1 MIMEQIIVEDF
12 IQAVSNFFKG
22 EDTEPVNK
30 EYKGCGYSVKLN
42 SGKNFVNFTI
52 KSMLPEE
59 FQNPSSVD
67 PVLKNPDKTQT
78 AHECDMMRDK
88 LLYKYFRN
96 SDQRMCYLLNEF
108 ISSLPKTYT
117 KDYYELLSRVENN
130 NEDTLKLAED
140 IQEYLK
146 WIEKLLNDIISMSI
160 YHLPSN
166 C

>member
-1 MIMEQIIVEDF
+1 MIMDQIITEDF
-12 IQAVSNFFKG
+12 IKAVSNFFKG

-30 EYKGCGYSVKLN
+30 EYEGCGYSVKLN
-42 SGKNFVNFTI
+42 SSKNFVNFTI
-52 KSMLPEE
+52 KTMLPEDAKA
-59 FQNPSSVD
+59 PSPVD

-78 AHECDMMRDK
+78 ARECDIMRDK
-88 LLYKYFRN
+88 LLYKYLRN
-96 SDQRMCYLLNEF
+96 FDQRMGHLLNEF

-117 KDYYELLSRVENN
+117 QDYYELRSRIENN

>member
-1 MIMEQIIVEDF
+1 MIMDQIITEDF
-12 IQAVSNFFKG
+12 IKAVSNFFKG
-22 EDTEPVNK
+22 EDTEPINK
-30 EYKGCGYSVKLN
+30 EYEGCGYSVKLN

-52 KSMLPEE
+52 KTMLPEDG
-59 FQNPSSVD
+59 QAPSSVN
-67 PVLKNPDKTQT
+67 PVLKNPDKAQT
-78 AHECDMMRDK
+78 ARECDIMREK
-88 LLYKYFRN
+88 LLYKYLRN
-96 SDQRMCYLLNEF
+96 SDQRMSHLLNEF

-117 KDYYELLSRVENN
+117 QDYYELLSRIENN

-146 WIEKLLNDIISMSI
+146 WIEQWLNDIIAMSL